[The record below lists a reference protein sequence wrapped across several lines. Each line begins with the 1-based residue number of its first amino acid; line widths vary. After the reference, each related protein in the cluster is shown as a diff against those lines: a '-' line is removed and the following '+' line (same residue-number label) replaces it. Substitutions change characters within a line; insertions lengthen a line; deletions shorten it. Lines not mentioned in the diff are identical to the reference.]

1 MRISDWSSDVC
12 SSDLELT
19 DSDGDDSD
27 SLLSI
32 AIIDDVPTARPDTDA
47 VAEDAPGGA
56 TGNVLTGAGTTN
68 TPGSAD
74 TPGADGA
81 AVTGVAAGM
90 SAAAVSGNF
99 GAALGGS
106 YRTEERRVGKECGSK
121 CRSRWSPYH

>member
-81 AVTGVAAGM
+81 AVTGVAAGR
-90 SAAAVSGNF
+90 SAGVGRATWGE
-99 GAALGGS
+99 GGGRDGDNS
-106 YRTEERRVGKECGSK
+106 AGGG
-121 CRSRWSPYH
+121 